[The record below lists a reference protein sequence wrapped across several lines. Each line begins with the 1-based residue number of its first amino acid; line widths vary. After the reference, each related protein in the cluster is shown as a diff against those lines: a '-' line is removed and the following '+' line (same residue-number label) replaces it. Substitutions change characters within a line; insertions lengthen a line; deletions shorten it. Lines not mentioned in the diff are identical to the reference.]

1 MTESKEKTGA
11 AIAYVLK
18 NFPKLSETF
27 IASEI
32 YRLEQLGVKLKLFV
46 IKPSGETLRHAV
58 VEKIQAKPF
67 YLPATGSLS
76 ETSLA
81 QWLRSH
87 LPDFLPDVLKVFR
100 RNPLRTIKAA
110 KFALGQ
116 SIRARKTFFSFP
128 KKTYLKEFLQA
139 CAIAARIQENAEIKH
154 IHAHFAHGATTVA
167 WMTATMTNLKFS
179 FTAHAKDI
187 YLESLNPAG
196 LLSRKMDA
204 AEFVVTCTQANRK
217 HLRNLSKTPVHCL
230 YHGLTEDFAELLKTD
245 NSDKHERNGHLQAL
259 AVGRLVEKKGLD
271 TFVEACAILRRR
283 KINFEAVIVGES
295 GDNEARIKRLIDAN
309 NLHQK
314 IKLAGAMP
322 QNKLFTE
329 YHRADVFCL
338 PCRVLENGDRDGIPN
353 VMVEAM
359 SCGVPV
365 VTTNV
370 SGIPEII
377 KNGENGLLVAPDNPL
392 ALADSLEKIYVDKNL
407 SDKLSRAA
415 LNTVKEKFDGEAS
428 ARKLAG
434 IFRETLRKNR
444 CF

>member
-1 MTESKEKTGA
+1 MKESKEENGG

-32 YRLEQLGVKLKLFV
+32 YRLEQLGIKLKLFV

-58 VEKIQAKPF
+58 VAKIQTKPF
-67 YLPATGSLS
+67 YLPATSSLS
-76 ETSLA
+76 EISLLR
-81 QWLRSH
+81 WLRLH
-87 LPDFLPDVLKVFR
+87 LSDFSPDVLKVFR
-100 RNPLRTIKAA
+100 HNPAGILKAA
-110 KFALGQ
+110 KFAFGQ
-116 SIRARKTFFSFP
+116 SIRARKTAFAFP

-139 CAIAARIQENAEIKH
+139 GVIAAQISEDSEIRH

-167 WMTATMTNLKFS
+167 WMAAMMTNLKFS

-204 AEFVVTCTQANRK
+204 ARFVVTCTEANRK
-217 HLRNLSKTPVHCL
+217 YLQHLSKIPVYCL
-230 YHGLTEDFAELLKTD
+230 YHGLTEGFAELLKG
-245 NSDKHERNGHLQAL
+245 NNPDKTERSGHLQAL
-259 AVGRLVEKKGLD
+259 AVGRLIEKKGLD
-271 TFVEACAILRRR
+271 TFVEACAILNQRDV
-283 KINFEAVIVGES
+283 NFQAVIVGES
-295 GDNEARIKRLIDAN
+295 GDHEKKIKCLIDSH

-314 IKLAGAMP
+314 IKLAGAML
-322 QNKLFTE
+322 QTKLFAE
-329 YHRADVFCL
+329 YRRADVFCL

-365 VTTNV
+365 VTTDV

-377 KNGENGLLVAPDNPL
+377 SNGENGLLVAPNNPL
-392 ALADSLEKIYVDKNL
+392 ALADSLEKIYADKDL
-407 SDKLSRAA
+407 SKRLACAA
-415 LNTVKEKFDGEAS
+415 LRTVKEKFDGEVS
-428 ARKLAG
+428 ARKLAE
-434 IFRETLRKNR
+434 IFRETLREN
-444 CF
+444 